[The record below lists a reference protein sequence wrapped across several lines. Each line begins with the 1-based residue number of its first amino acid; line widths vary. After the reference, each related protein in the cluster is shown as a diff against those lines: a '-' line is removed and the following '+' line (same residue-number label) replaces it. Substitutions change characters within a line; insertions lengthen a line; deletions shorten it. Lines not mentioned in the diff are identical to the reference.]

1 MIRLIKNLQGY
12 TYEMDLEK
20 NLYPSSG
27 YSLETGG
34 TPKNLRT
41 STSNLKIK
49 HFHEHFYRPENLV
62 LIITG
67 NVKSENIFDT
77 LEKVEDKIF
86 KKREDEP
93 MSSFSRPWQTYLPAL
108 DLKEDLIKDLTYA
121 SDDQTEGSV
130 IFLFIC

>member
-1 MIRLIKNLQGY
+1 MVIER
-12 TYEMDLEK
+12 

-27 YSLETGG
+27 YSVQTGG
-34 TPKNLRT
+34 SLENLRT

-67 NVKSENIFDT
+67 NIKSQNIFDA
-77 LEKVEDKIF
+77 LEKVEDKIL
-86 KKREDEP
+86 KNREEEP
-93 MSSFSRPWQTYLPAL
+93 VSSFSRPWQTYLPAL
-108 DLKEDLIKDLTYA
+108 DLKEDLIKDQIYA
-121 SDDQTEGSV
+121 SDDETEGSA